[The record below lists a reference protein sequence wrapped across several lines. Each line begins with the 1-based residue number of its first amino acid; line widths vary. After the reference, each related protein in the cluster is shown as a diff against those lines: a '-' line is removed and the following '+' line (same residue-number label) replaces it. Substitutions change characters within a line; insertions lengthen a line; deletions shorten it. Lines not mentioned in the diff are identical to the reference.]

1 MLTVLVT
8 RPDYAAKTLC
18 EKINALN
25 MNAQYLPTIEVSA
38 TPKQDAL
45 QAAIA
50 KLVFQDILIF
60 VSRPSVY
67 FAMPAIKAAWDKADW
82 GEAEWDKADRC
93 KANGDKADRDPLAQ
107 RLRGLVYCA
116 IGPGTAQILH
126 ENGVKDVLLPKRKP
140 FETESLL
147 EIDALQN
154 VQSKN
159 IMIFCGN
166 GGRTLLI
173 DSLQQRGAVVE
184 VIETYQRSLPT
195 IDLANILNS
204 WQHQPQSAIDVI
216 LTTSLDGLHNLMLL
230 MGSDVVEQ
238 LKSIP
243 IVVVGLRMYERA
255 LKLGFKRPLLS
266 EGADDHSLLATL
278 EAFKDQALK
287 DTVFKDAVFKD

>member
-1 MLTVLVT
+1 
-8 RPDYAAKTLC
+8 
-18 EKINALN
+18 

-67 FAMPAIKAAWDKADW
+67 FAMPAIKAAWD
-82 GEAEWDKADRC
+82 
-93 KANGDKADRDPLAQ
+93 PLAQ
-107 RLRGLVYCA
+107 LTPLLYCA

-159 IMIFCGN
+159 IMIFRGN

-243 IVVVGLRMYERA
+243 IVVVGLRMYQQA

-266 EGADDHSLLATL
+266 EGADDQSLLATL
-278 EAFKDQALK
+278 EAFKDG
-287 DTVFKDAVFKD
+287 